1 MIVCLVRHGET
12 SWNKARLV
20 QGLTDNPLNDA
31 GRRQAERVGA
41 YLKTHDREWD
51 LIVTSPLKRARETAE
66 IIARAIG
73 YDKPL
78 LVDGNFRERS
88 FGALEGRILD
98 DETYRVI
105 FAEEAPGLEKLRDLR
120 ERAITAL
127 LALEGKADKVL
138 ICAHAQVI
146 KGIITAIDPEF
157 DFRFP
162 LKNSSMNY
170 FEVLNG
176 KIKIIDYNITPEK

>member
-1 MIVCLVRHGET
+1 M
-12 SWNKARLV
+12 V

-105 FAEEAPGLEKLRDLR
+105 FAEEAPGLEKLCDLR

>member
-1 MIVCLVRHGET
+1 M
-12 SWNKARLV
+12 
-20 QGLTDNPLNDA
+20 
-31 GRRQAERVGA
+31 
-41 YLKTHDREWD
+41 
-51 LIVTSPLKRARETAE
+51 
-66 IIARAIG
+66 
-73 YDKPL
+73 
-78 LVDGNFRERS
+78 LVDGTSASAVSAPSRAGF
-88 FGALEGRILD
+88 D
-98 DETYRVI
+98 DETYRI
-105 FAEEAPGLEKLRDLR
+105 FAEEAVWKLRDLR
-120 ERAITAL
+120 ERAIGAL
-127 LALEGKADKVL
+127 LALEGKAEKVL